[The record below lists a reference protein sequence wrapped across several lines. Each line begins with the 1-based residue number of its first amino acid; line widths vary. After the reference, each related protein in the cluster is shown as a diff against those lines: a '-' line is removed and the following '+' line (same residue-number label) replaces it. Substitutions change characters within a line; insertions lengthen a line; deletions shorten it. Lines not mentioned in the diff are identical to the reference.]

1 MNEETVLRVIRHYE
15 GMPLPAK
22 SHPGDA
28 GFDLTAMNVEQLGE
42 DVFAFD
48 SGVSIQVEAGYY
60 CEVLPRS
67 SIVKTDFMLA
77 NSVGVIDPDYRGRIH
92 VVMRYMGRGDG
103 PAAAGALVGQRIAQL
118 LVRRLEPARMEAAE
132 TLESTA
138 RGQGGFGSTGK

>member
-1 MNEETVLRVIRHYE
+1 MNDETVLRVQRHYQ

-28 GFDLTAMNVEQLGE
+28 GFDLTAMHVEQLGE
-42 DVFAFD
+42 AMFAFD

-77 NSVGVIDPDYRGRIH
+77 NSVGVIDPDYRGRIR

-103 PAAAGALVGQRIAQL
+103 PAAAAALVGQRIAQL

-132 TLESTA
+132 TLEATT
-138 RGQGGFGSTGK
+138 RGEGGFGSTGK